1 MVGEVNKIIY
11 NMLISGRGVY
21 LPEVGS
27 LFIERQGARRISK
40 ERLLSPRNVVTYS
53 TQEQAPS
60 LVSEIVSVAGCSQ
73 EQAQDIYERW
83 LSKTREGKTLTIG
96 GVGVLN
102 HRSFSTETQFG
113 AAINPKGVK
122 TLVIRRR
129 SNGWLYAI
137 CAVCVLVALGFFGYI
152 MWGEE
157 LFGQSDKTAIPATE
171 LVAAQ
176 PVEGAELAAD
186 TTAVEDAPAP
196 CPMGGG
202 MASETSTSSTSTTAQ
217 TTAKTATAASGYAHY
232 VVMGIFSTEQNAQ
245 NAVAQV
251 KSKISDAE
259 CVVLPFKNK
268 FMVTI
273 FGSNNRSDCSAY
285 AKSYKDIY
293 PDLWVYNRQ

>member
-1 MVGEVNKIIY
+1 
-11 NMLISGRGVY
+11 
-21 LPEVGS
+21 
-27 LFIERQGARRISK
+27 
-40 ERLLSPRNVVTYS
+40 VVTYS

-152 MWGEE
+152 MWGDK
-157 LFGQSDKTAIPATE
+157 LFGDKDTSAPAATE
-171 LVAAQ
+171 LVAIQ
-176 PVEGAELAAD
+176 PSLNAEPAAD
-186 TTAVEDAPAP
+186 TTAVAEAPAP

-202 MASETSTSSTSTTAQ
+202 MASDTAS
-217 TTAKTATAASGYAHY
+217 KSKSYAHY
-232 VVMGIFSTEQNAQ
+232 VVMGIFSTEQNAER
-245 NAVAQV
+245 AVTQV
-251 KSKISDAE
+251 RSKIDDAE

-273 FGSNNRSDCSAY
+273 FGSNNRMDCNSY

-293 PDLWVYNRQ
+293 PDLWIYDVK